1 MNIAYLS
8 ADFGVPVFGF
18 KGASIHVREVTA
30 ALRRQGHTVHLISS
44 AIAEEHAGEAELLA
58 VPAQPSHAALFK
70 ELSQLDA
77 FLGVETRVRHELRNL
92 LYNFTLYEAA
102 RDYLRQMP
110 AEVIYERY
118 SLFAYA
124 GLKLARTLGIPHL
137 LEVNAPLSHEQEKMR
152 GLDLKVLARH
162 LEQRIWNETD
172 RLLVVSTELKQLAL
186 SMGVPAER
194 IVVLPNGVDPARF
207 LAVAAAGREWLAQR
221 SGSRLCGPA
230 VRAQW
235 QLADKC
241 VIGFVGSLKSWHGTE
256 TLVQAFE
263 QMPAHTHLLVV
274 GDGPQRE
281 ALEQHVRTHI
291 LGAQVTFTG
300 KVPYDDIPAYI
311 DAMDITVAPYTPNE
325 NFYFSP
331 IKIYEYMMMAK
342 PVVAGALGQVAEI
355 VASGQNGL
363 LYEPG
368 NVTALRQALQQLADD
383 RERRKEMGK
392 AGQAWVQRE
401 RTWDHN
407 ATVIIR
413 HAQALRD
420 AGAQMKGAAA

>member
-8 ADFGVPVFGF
+8 ADFGVPIFGF

-30 ALRRQGHTVHLISS
+30 ALRRQGQTVHIISS

-70 ELSQLDA
+70 ELGQLDA

-102 RDYLRQMP
+102 LDYLRQMP

-124 GLKLARTLGIPHL
+124 GIKLARTLGIPHL

-152 GLDLKVLARH
+152 GLDLKILARH
-162 LEQRIWNETD
+162 LEQKIWNETD

-186 SMGVPAER
+186 RMGVPAER

-207 LAVAAAGREWLAQR
+207 LAVADAGREWPAQR
-221 SGSRLCGPA
+221 SGSRLCGAA

-235 QLADKC
+235 RLTDKC

-263 QMPAHTHLLVV
+263 QMPAYTHLLIV

-281 ALEQHVRTHI
+281 ALEQHVRTHN

-300 KVPYDDIPAYI
+300 KVPYDDIPACI

-342 PVVAGALGQVAEI
+342 PVVAGAIGQVAEI
-355 VASGQNGL
+355 VRPGENGL

-368 NVTALRQALQQLADD
+368 NVAALRQALLQLVADRPR
-383 RERRKEMGK
+383 REQMGR

-407 ATVIIR
+407 AAVIIR

-420 AGAQMKGAAA
+420 ARAHMKGAAA

>member
-8 ADFGVPVFGF
+8 ADFGVPIFGY

-30 ALRRQGHTVHLISS
+30 ALRRLGHTVHLFSP
-44 AIAEEHAGEAELLA
+44 ALEAETAGQPGLFA
-58 VPAQPSHAALFK
+58 VPARPDHLALFK
-70 ELSQLDA
+70 ELGQLDT
-77 FLGVETRVRHELRNL
+77 FLGVSTRVRHELRNL

-102 RDYLRQMP
+102 LEHLRRLVV
-110 AEVIYERY
+110 EVIYERY

-124 GLKLARTLGIPHL
+124 GIKLARTLGIPHL
-137 LEVNAPLSHEQEKMR
+137 LEVNAPLSLEQEQSR
-152 GLDLKVLARH
+152 GLDLKILARH
-162 LEQRIWNETD
+162 LEQKIWNETD
-172 RLLVVSTELKQLAL
+172 RLLVVSSELKQLAL
-186 SMGVPAER
+186 GLGVPAER

-207 LAVAAAGREWLAQR
+207 LAVAAAGRDWPGQR
-221 SGSRLCGPA
+221 NDAPLCGPA

-235 QLADKC
+235 RLADKC

-263 QMPAHTHLLVV
+263 DMPAHTHLLIV

-281 ALEQHVRTHI
+281 ALEQLVHARH
-291 LGAQVTFTG
+291 LEAQVTFTG
-300 KVPYDDIPAYI
+300 KVPYDDIPAHI
-311 DAMDITVAPYTPNE
+311 AAMDITVAPYTPSAH
-325 NFYFSP
+325 FYFSP

-342 PVVAGALGQVAEI
+342 PVVAGAIGQVKEI
-355 VASGQNGL
+355 VVPGQNGL

-368 NVTALRQALQQLADD
+368 NVTALRQALLQLAGDPA
-383 RERRKEMGK
+383 RRAEMGK

-407 ATVIIR
+407 AAEIVR
-413 HAQALRD
+413 HAQALRRP
-420 AGAQMKGAAA
+420 GAPSSGVTA